1 MSLTIGAVGRKKT
14 AARGFPDSSVGYF
27 VKIYRDEPKFKGR
40 RRTSDAL
47 ERFISKVTP
56 MANVGSA
63 SPGKL
68 KESVQAKAA
77 PAPKPVAPTNPA
89 QAAAVAAS
97 RPVTAPRPAVPIKTP
112 SQAKPAAA
120 KVAVSPKPAVP
131 KPPVE
136 SHSAATSTDERASAL
151 AFLGNLATELSK
163 GTVNLPCFPDV
174 VMRIRKALA
183 EPEVGLTEIVKIVGT
198 EPRLAARLLQVA
210 NSAAFNSSGKHLTDL
225 RAAIT
230 RLGHRPVQ
238 SAAMSFAVK
247 QLRLAPAL
255 RTISKPL
262 NVLWEQSISVAAIC
276 QVVARRTRVSPEE
289 AFLTG
294 LLHGIGRLYIL
305 VRSVGKSDELYQDPS
320 FLDMIASWHPA
331 IGKAVLQN
339 WGFDDHM
346 CEALGDQDDHDRSGK
361 NESDLTD
368 ILVVAVAL
376 ARVLRE
382 PGPRSVETDRIN
394 SFARLRLTAQ
404 TCAEILRHAEH
415 QLGSLHA
422 ALGC

>member
-1 MSLTIGAVGRKKT
+1 LSRFTETSRNLREDDAHG
-14 AARGFPDSSVGYF
+14 
-27 VKIYRDEPKFKGR
+27 
-40 RRTSDAL
+40 RTSDARA
-47 ERFISKVTP
+47 RFISKVTT

-63 SPGKL
+63 PPGKL
-68 KESVQAKAA
+68 RESVQAKAA
-77 PAPKPVAPTNPA
+77 STAKPVAPTKPA
-89 QAAAVAAS
+89 QAAAVAAL
-97 RPVTAPRPAVPIKTP
+97 RPVTATRRVVPPIKTP

-151 AFLGNLATELSK
+151 AFLGNLATEVSK

-198 EPRLAARLLQVA
+198 EPRLAARLLQAA
-210 NSAAFNSSGKHLTDL
+210 NSAAFNPAGKHLTDL

-294 LLHGIGRLYIL
+294 LLHGIGRLYIM
-305 VRSVGKSDELYQDPS
+305 VRSVGKSDELGQDPS
-320 FLDMIASWHPA
+320 FVDMIASWHPA

-361 NESDLTD
+361 SEPDLTD

-382 PGPRSVETDRIN
+382 PGPRSVETDRIK

-404 TCAEILRHAEH
+404 NCAEILRHAEH

>member
-1 MSLTIGAVGRKKT
+1 
-14 AARGFPDSSVGYF
+14 
-27 VKIYRDEPKFKGR
+27 
-40 RRTSDAL
+40 
-47 ERFISKVTP
+47 
-56 MANVGSA
+56 MANVASA
-63 SPGKL
+63 PPGKP
-68 KESVQAKAA
+68 KEQVQAKTASS
-77 PAPKPVAPTNPA
+77 PKPVG
-89 QAAAVAAS
+89 QIRAAS
-97 RPVTAPRPAVPIKTP
+97 QANPV
-112 SQAKPAAA
+112 AA

-131 KPPVE
+131 KPAVPKPPVE
-136 SHSAATSTDERASAL
+136 SNSAATSTDERASAL
-151 AFLGNLATELSK
+151 AFLGNLATEVSK

-183 EPEVGLTEIVKIVGT
+183 EPDVSLTEIVKIVGT
-198 EPRLAARLLQVA
+198 EPRLAARLLQAA
-210 NSAAFNSSGKHLTDL
+210 NSAAFNPAGKHLTDL

-255 RTISKPL
+255 HAISKPL

-294 LLHGIGRLYIL
+294 LLHGIGRLYIM
-305 VRSVGKSDELYQDPS
+305 VRSVGKSDRLYQDPS
-320 FLDMIASWHPA
+320 FVDMIASWHPA
-331 IGKAVLQN
+331 IGKAVLEN

-346 CEALGDQDDHDRSGK
+346 CEALADQDDHDRSGK
-361 NESDLTD
+361 NEPDLSD
-368 ILVVAVAL
+368 ILVVGVAL

-382 PGPRSVETDRIN
+382 PGPRSVDTEQIK
-394 SFARLRLTAQ
+394 SFARLHLTSQ
-404 TCAEILRHAEH
+404 NCAEILRHAEH

>member
-1 MSLTIGAVGRKKT
+1 
-14 AARGFPDSSVGYF
+14 
-27 VKIYRDEPKFKGR
+27 
-40 RRTSDAL
+40 
-47 ERFISKVTP
+47 
-56 MANVGSA
+56 MANAASA
-63 SPGKL
+63 PPGKL

-77 PAPKPVAPTNPA
+77 PKPVAQTRPAPLAPTPA
-89 QAAAVAAS
+89 ARVPPKPATVPRPVAA
-97 RPVTAPRPAVPIKTP
+97 
-112 SQAKPAAA
+112 
-120 KVAVSPKPAVP
+120 PKPAVAP
-131 KPPVE
+131 KPAAMLKPAAVPKPAAVSKPSAPPKPAAPKPAVE
-136 SHSAATSTDERASAL
+136 SRSAATSADERASAL
-151 AFLGNLATELSK
+151 AFLGNLATEVSK

-183 EPEVGLTEIVKIVGT
+183 EPEVSLTEIVKIVGT
-198 EPRLAARLLQVA
+198 EPRLAARLLQAA
-210 NSAAFNSSGKHLTDL
+210 NSAAFNPAGKHLTDL

-255 RTISKPL
+255 SAISKPL

-294 LLHGIGRLYIL
+294 LLHGIGRLYIM
-305 VRSVGKSDELYQDPS
+305 VRSVGKSDGLYQDPN
-320 FLDMIASWHPA
+320 FVDMIASWHPA
-331 IGKAVLQN
+331 IGKAVLEN

-346 CEALGDQDDHDRSGK
+346 CEALGDQDDHDHGGK
-361 NESDLTD
+361 HEPDLTD
-368 ILVVAVAL
+368 IIVVAVAL

-382 PGPRSVETDRIN
+382 PGPRSVETDLIK
-394 SFARLRLTAQ
+394 SFARLHLTAQ
-404 TCAEILRHAEH
+404 NCSEILKHAEH

>member
-1 MSLTIGAVGRKKT
+1 MLRCGINLLRVPCVAKRPTT
-14 AARGFPDSSVGYF
+14 RGFPDRTLRYV
-27 VKIYRDEPKFKGR
+27 VKICCKEPKFKGIR
-40 RRTSDAL
+40 RAWSTSRA
-47 ERFISKVTP
+47 RAQYISKVTT
-56 MANVGSA
+56 MANVASA
-63 SPGKL
+63 PPKQ
-68 KESVQAKAA
+68 KESVQAKTASSPRA
-77 PAPKPVAPTNPA
+77 VAQTKPTPKPTALAATRSPPTLTKPPSPA
-89 QAAAVAAS
+89 KTAVAAN
-97 RPVTAPRPAVPIKTP
+97 VP
-112 SQAKPAAA
+112 
-120 KVAVSPKPAVP
+120 
-131 KPPVE
+131 
-136 SHSAATSTDERASAL
+136 SAATSGDERASAL
-151 AFLGNLATELSK
+151 AFLGNLASEVSK

-174 VMRIRKALA
+174 MMRIRKALA
-183 EPEVGLTEIVKIVGT
+183 APDVGLTEIVKIVGT

-210 NSAAFNSSGKHLTDL
+210 NSAAFNPAGKHLTDL

-255 RTISKPL
+255 RAISKPL

-294 LLHGIGRLYIL
+294 LLHGIGRLYIM
-305 VRSVGKSDELYQDPS
+305 VRSVGKADKLYQDPN
-320 FLDMIASWHPA
+320 FVDMISSWHSA
-331 IGKAVLQN
+331 IGKAVLEN

-346 CEALGDQDDHDRSGK
+346 CEALGDQDDEDRSGK
-361 NESDLTD
+361 HEPDLTD

-382 PGPRSVETDRIN
+382 PGPRSVETGKIK
-394 SFARLRLTAQ
+394 SFARLHLSAQ
-404 TCAEILRHAEH
+404 NCAEILRHAEH

>member
-1 MSLTIGAVGRKKT
+1 
-14 AARGFPDSSVGYF
+14 
-27 VKIYRDEPKFKGR
+27 
-40 RRTSDAL
+40 
-47 ERFISKVTP
+47 
-56 MANVGSA
+56 MANVGPPP
-63 SPGKL
+63 PGKV
-68 KESVQAKAA
+68 KESVRAKAA
-77 PAPKPVAPTNPA
+77 SAPKPVAPTQPA
-89 QAAAVAAS
+89 QAAAVAPS
-97 RPVTAPRPAVPIKTP
+97 RPVTATRPVAPIKTP
-112 SQAKPAAA
+112 SQANPAAA
-120 KVAVSPKPAVP
+120 KVAVSPKPAAP
-131 KPPVE
+131 KPLIE
-136 SHSAATSTDERASAL
+136 SHSAATSTAERASAL

-183 EPEVGLTEIVKIVGT
+183 KPEVGLGEIVKIVGT
-198 EPRLAARLLQVA
+198 EPRLAARLLQAA
-210 NSAAFNSSGKHLTDL
+210 NSAAFNPAGKHLTDL

-294 LLHGIGRLYIL
+294 LLHGIGRLYIM
-305 VRSVGKSDELYQDPS
+305 VRSVGKSDDLYQDPS

-361 NESDLTD
+361 SEPNLAD

-382 PGPRSVETDRIN
+382 PGPRSVETDRIK
-394 SFARLRLTAQ
+394 SFARLCLTAQ
-404 TCAEILRHAEH
+404 NCAEILRHAEH

>member
-1 MSLTIGAVGRKKT
+1 
-14 AARGFPDSSVGYF
+14 
-27 VKIYRDEPKFKGR
+27 
-40 RRTSDAL
+40 
-47 ERFISKVTP
+47 
-56 MANVGSA
+56 MANVA
-63 SPGKL
+63 PATPKL
-68 KESVQAKAA
+68 KESVQAKTASSPRGVAQTKPTSPVATVATARSPA
-77 PAPKPVAPTNPA
+77 PARPPIAPIKAATPPKTATAANAPS
-89 QAAAVAAS
+89 AAKTAVATNA
-97 RPVTAPRPAVPIKTP
+97 
-112 SQAKPAAA
+112 
-120 KVAVSPKPAVP
+120 
-131 KPPVE
+131 
-136 SHSAATSTDERASAL
+136 DERASAL
-151 AFLGNLATELSK
+151 AFLGNLATEVSK

-183 EPEVGLTEIVKIVGT
+183 APNVSLTEIVKIVGT
-198 EPRLAARLLQVA
+198 EPRLAARLLQAA
-210 NSAAFNSSGKHLTDL
+210 NSAAFNPAGKHLTDL

-255 RTISKPL
+255 RAISKPL

-294 LLHGIGRLYIL
+294 LLHGIGRLYIM
-305 VRSVGKSDELYQDPS
+305 VRSVGKADKLYQDPN
-320 FLDMIASWHPA
+320 FVDMIASWHPA
-331 IGKAVLQN
+331 IGKAVLEN

-346 CEALGDQDDHDRSGK
+346 CEAVGDQGDDDRSGK
-361 NESDLTD
+361 HEPDLTD

-382 PGPRSVETDRIN
+382 PGPRSVETDQIK
-394 SFARLRLTAQ
+394 SFARLHLTSQ
-404 TCAEILRHAEH
+404 NCAEILRHAEH

>member
-1 MSLTIGAVGRKKT
+1 
-14 AARGFPDSSVGYF
+14 
-27 VKIYRDEPKFKGR
+27 
-40 RRTSDAL
+40 
-47 ERFISKVTP
+47 
-56 MANVGSA
+56 MANGASA
-63 SPGKL
+63 PSGKL

-77 PAPKPVAPTNPA
+77 SAPKPVAPTRLA
-89 QAAAVAAS
+89 QAVAVAGS
-97 RPVTAPRPAVPIKTP
+97 RPVTVARPLVPTP
-112 SQAKPAAA
+112 SQ
-120 KVAVSPKPAVP
+120 STVP

-136 SHSAATSTDERASAL
+136 SDLAATSAEERASAL
-151 AFLGNLATELSK
+151 AFLGGLAAEVSK
-163 GTVNLPCFPDV
+163 GTVNLPSFPDV

-183 EPEVGLTEIVKIVGT
+183 EPEVSVTEIVRIVGT
-198 EPRLAARLLQVA
+198 EPRLAARLLQAA
-210 NSAAFNSSGKHLTDL
+210 NSAAFNPAGKHLTDL

-238 SAAMSFAVK
+238 SAAMSFAIK

-262 NVLWEQSISVAAIC
+262 NILWEQSIAVAAIS

-294 LLHGIGRLYIL
+294 LLHGIGRLYL
-305 VRSVGKSDELYQDPS
+305 MVRSVGKSDRLYQDPS
-320 FLDMIASWHPA
+320 FVDMIANWHPA
-331 IGKAVLQN
+331 IGKAVLEN

-346 CEALGDQDDHDRSGK
+346 CEALGDQDDYDRSGK
-361 NESDLTD
+361 NEPDLSD
-368 ILVVAVAL
+368 ILVVGVAL

-382 PGPRSVETDRIN
+382 PGPRSVDTDGIK
-394 SFARLRLTAQ
+394 SFARLHLSAQ
-404 TCAEILRHAEH
+404 NCAEILKHAEH

>member
-1 MSLTIGAVGRKKT
+1 
-14 AARGFPDSSVGYF
+14 
-27 VKIYRDEPKFKGR
+27 
-40 RRTSDAL
+40 
-47 ERFISKVTP
+47 
-56 MANVGSA
+56 MANVASA
-63 SPGKL
+63 PPGKL
-68 KESVQAKAA
+68 KDSVQTQAEPKAA
-77 PAPKPVAPTNPA
+77 VQTRLPVAQTKPN
-89 QAAAVAAS
+89 VA
-97 RPVTAPRPAVPIKTP
+97 
-112 SQAKPAAA
+112 QAKPNVAQVKPNVAQAKPGAAQAKSSVAQAKSAAA
-120 KVAVSPKPAVP
+120 QTRSANQAVALASSRPLSQPKLVAPAKAVP
-131 KPPVE
+131 VVA
-136 SHSAATSTDERASAL
+136 SAATSTDERASAL
-151 AFLGNLATELSK
+151 AFLGNLASEVSK

-183 EPEVGLTEIVKIVGT
+183 QPEVSLTEVVKIVGT
-198 EPRLAARLLQVA
+198 EPRLAARLLQAA
-210 NSAAFNSSGKHLTDL
+210 NSAAFNPAGKHLTDL

-255 RTISKPL
+255 RSISKPL
-262 NVLWEQSISVAAIC
+262 NILWEQSISVAAIC

-294 LLHGIGRLYIL
+294 LLHGIGRLYIM
-305 VRSVGKSDELYQDPS
+305 VRSVGKSDKLYQDPG
-320 FLDMIASWHPA
+320 FVDMIANWHPA
-331 IGKAVLQN
+331 IGKAVLEN

-361 NESDLTD
+361 SEPDLTD
-368 ILVVAVAL
+368 IIVVAVAL

-382 PGPRSVETDRIN
+382 PGPRSVETERIK
-394 SFARLRLTAQ
+394 SYARLHLTPQ
-404 TCAEILRHAEH
+404 NCAEILRHAEH

>member
-1 MSLTIGAVGRKKT
+1 MSRNLKEDD
-14 AARGFPDSSVGYF
+14 AR
-27 VKIYRDEPKFKGR
+27 RE
-40 RRTSDAL
+40 AL
-47 ERFISKVTP
+47 ARAQFITKVTT
-56 MANVGSA
+56 MANVASG

-68 KESVQAKAA
+68 KESVPGKTASSAKA
-77 PAPKPVAPTNPA
+77 VTERRSPTP
-89 QAAAVAAS
+89 
-97 RPVTAPRPAVPIKTP
+97 TATV
-112 SQAKPAAA
+112 AA
-120 KVAVSPKPAVP
+120 KVAVPPKRAAPTPVP

-136 SHSAATSTDERASAL
+136 STVATNADERASAL
-151 AFLGNLATELSK
+151 AFLGNLASEVSK

-183 EPEVGLTEIVKIVGT
+183 APDVGLTEIVKIVGT
-198 EPRLAARLLQVA
+198 EPRLAARLLQAA
-210 NSAAFNSSGKHLTDL
+210 NSAAFNPAGKHLTDL

-238 SAAMSFAVK
+238 SAAMSFAVN

-255 RTISKPL
+255 RAISKPL

-294 LLHGIGRLYIL
+294 LLHGIGRLYIM
-305 VRSVGKSDELYQDPS
+305 VRSVGKSDALYRDPT
-320 FLDMIASWHPA
+320 FVDMIASWHPA
-331 IGKAVLQN
+331 IGKAVLEN

-346 CEALGDQDDHDRSGK
+346 SEAVGDQDDYDRSGK

-368 ILVVAVAL
+368 IIVVAVAL

-382 PGPRSVETDRIN
+382 PGPRSVDTDGIK
-394 SFARLRLTAQ
+394 SFARLHLTSQ
-404 TCAEILRHAEH
+404 NCAEILKHAEH